1 MDVGAF
7 GGFIWRGA
15 WGSFCFVGRLASEAR
30 EWRISVDEQRPLTSF
45 CLVGWRRELASA
57 LYMYILDSRDES
69 VVVLLDLFE

>member
-1 MDVGAF
+1 M
-7 GGFIWRGA
+7 R
-15 WGSFCFVGRLASEAR
+15 
-30 EWRISVDEQRPLTSF
+30 VDEQRPLTSF